1 MEKGNQ
7 EKVLKTSQSTRK
19 KTPNMSKN
27 ELATELEEHRAKEA
41 KYHSSIS
48 ELKKE
53 LSELKGA
60 LSGLRQ
66 FLAAE
71 SPLKMMENI
80 FYFTSKAFSV
90 LKIFKFLSR
99 LFGHAPKRLD

>member
-1 MEKGNQ
+1 MKKGNQ

-48 ELKKE
+48 EPKK
-53 LSELKGA
+53 
-60 LSGLRQ
+60 R
-66 FLAAE
+66 
-71 SPLKMMENI
+71 
-80 FYFTSKAFSV
+80 T
-90 LKIFKFLSR
+90 
-99 LFGHAPKRLD
+99 